1 MDNIITT
8 QKLETVTSMEV
19 AEMVNKEHNKLTRDI
34 RRYINQL
41 GDAKIGHSDFF
52 SEATYL
58 SEQNKKLPC
67 FNITRKG
74 CEFIA
79 NKLTGQKGTEFTARY
94 VNR

>member
-8 QKLETVTSMEV
+8 QRLETVTSMEI
-19 AEMVNKEHNKLTRDI
+19 AEMINKEHNKLTRDI

-52 SEATYL
+52 

-79 NKLTGQKGTEFTARY
+79 NKLTGQKGTEFTAWY